1 MVFKYVNATEPLRGD
16 SLLFTT
22 KFPETSGT
30 HLIDHTRM
38 KDQVDCKKLTSS
50 LTAFLKYCKEI
61 ANLLFLL
68 I

>member
-1 MVFKYVNATEPLRGD
+1 MVFKYLKATEPLRGD
-16 SLLFTT
+16 SLLFTI
-22 KFPETSGT
+22 KIPETPGT
-30 HLIDHTRM
+30 RLIDHARM
-38 KDQVDCKKLTSS
+38 KDRVSCKKLTSS